1 MKVKNMDLKN
11 KRVLVVGA
19 GRSGLAAVEKLQEL
33 GSNVILTD
41 KKAPETLEGISEL
54 GLAPSQLIL
63 GRIPEWKEIQADLI
77 VVSPGV
83 SPKLAF
89 IQEGVNQGIPLWS
102 EVELALRDNPA
113 KKIGITGTNGKTTT
127 TTLIGELVKQTGQP
141 TIVAGNIGV
150 ALTGNVDTL
159 SENGIIV
166 AELSSFQLELI
177 DQLRLNIAI
186 LLNITPDHLDRHG
199 TLENYLAAKARIFE
213 NQTPED
219 LAILNWDD
227 PAVRSLGSGLKAE
240 VLYFSPTTY
249 LENGL
254 SLQGEDIVYSKSG
267 RVTRILNR
275 KELQIR
281 GSHNL
286 ENVMASIGAAHKIG
300 LSFDEIAE
308 GLKKF
313 KGVEHR
319 QEIVGTYDDILF
331 INDSKG
337 TNPDAAEK
345 ALYAFEEQP
354 IVLIA
359 GGKNKGLDFHD
370 FMKIVKAKVKSLV
383 ILGMA
388 ADEMEQAA
396 KDVGVSR
403 IVRAGSFE
411 EGVQLAIAEADA
423 GDVVL
428 LSPACTSW
436 DMFKSY
442 EERGEFFKELVR
454 RHYSEPIS

>member
-1 MKVKNMDLKN
+1 MNLKD
-11 KRVLVVGA
+11 KKVLVVGA
-19 GRSGLAAVEKLQEL
+19 GRSGLGAVKKLLDL

-41 KKAPETLEGISEL
+41 NKDPEKLEGIAEL
-54 GLAPSQLIL
+54 GLKSSQLIL
-63 GRIPEWKEIQADLI
+63 GRVPEWNEVQADL
-77 VVSPGV
+77 VVLSPGV
-83 SPKLAF
+83 SPKLPF
-89 IQEGVNQGIPLWS
+89 ILEGTTQGIPVWS

-113 KKIGITGTNGKTTT
+113 KKVGITGTNGKTTT
-127 TTLIGELVKQTGQP
+127 TTLIGELAKKTGRS
-141 TIVAGNIGV
+141 TLVAGNIGV
-150 ALTGNVDTL
+150 ALCGNVDEL
-159 SENGIIV
+159 SEEGIIV

-177 DQLRLNIAI
+177 DELRLNIAI

-199 TLENYLAAKARIFE
+199 TVENYLAAKARIFE
-213 NQTPED
+213 NQSAED

-227 PAVRSLGSGLKAE
+227 SSVRALAPGLKAKI
-240 VLYFSPTTY
+240 LYISPTTY
-249 LENGL
+249 LEEGI
-254 SLQGEDIVYSKSG
+254 SLQGEDIVYSENGK
-267 RVTRILNR
+267 VTRILSR

-286 ENVMASIGAAHKIG
+286 ENVMASIGAAHELG
-300 LSFDEIAE
+300 LNFPEIAE
-308 GLKKF
+308 GLRQF
-313 KGVEHR
+313 TGVEHR
-319 QEIVGTYDDILF
+319 QEIVGTFDEILF
-331 INDSKG
+331 VNDSKG

-370 FMKIVKAKVKSLV
+370 FMKIVKERVKSVV

-396 KDVGVSR
+396 KDVGVPR
-403 IVRAGSFE
+403 IVRAGGFA
-411 EGVQLAIAEADA
+411 EGVDLAIAEAVA

-454 RHYSEPIS
+454 RHYREPI

>member
-1 MKVKNMDLKN
+1 MDLKN
-11 KRVLVVGA
+11 KKVLVVGA
-19 GRSGLAAVEKLQEL
+19 GRSGLAAVKKLQEL
-33 GSNVILTD
+33 GANVLLTD
-41 KKAPETLEGISEL
+41 KKSPETLEGISEL
-54 GLAPSQLIL
+54 GLGRSQLIL
-63 GRIPEWKEIQADLI
+63 GRVPEWKEIQADLI

-89 IQEGVNQGIPLWS
+89 IEEGVSQGIPLWS

-113 KKIGITGTNGKTTT
+113 RKIGITGTNGKTTT
-127 TTLIGELVKQTGQP
+127 TTLIGELAKLTGQP
-141 TIVAGNIGV
+141 TLVAGNIGV
-150 ALTGNVDTL
+150 ALSGNVDAL
-159 SENGIIV
+159 SRDGIIV

-213 NQTPED
+213 NQKAED

-249 LENGL
+249 LEDGI
-254 SLQGEDIVYSKSG
+254 SLQGEDIVYSKNG
-267 RVTRILNR
+267 HVTRILNR

-286 ENVMASIGAAHKIG
+286 ENVMASIGAVRKLG
-300 LSFDEIAE
+300 LSFEEIAE

-313 KGVEHR
+313 QGVEHR
-319 QEIVGTYDDILF
+319 QEIVGTFDDILF

-345 ALYAFEEQP
+345 ALDAFEEQP

-370 FMKIVKAKVKSLV
+370 FMKIVKEKVKSIV

-388 ADEMEQAA
+388 AEEMEQAA

>member
-1 MKVKNMDLKN
+1 MNFKGKK
-11 KRVLVVGA
+11 VLVVGA
-19 GRSGLAAVEKLQEL
+19 GRSGLAAVKKLL
-33 GSNVILTD
+33 GFGSDVILTD
-41 KKAPETLEGISEL
+41 KQNPENLEGVNEL
-54 GLAPSQLIL
+54 GLAESQLIL
-63 GRIPEWKEIQADLI
+63 GRVPEWKEIQAELI
-77 VVSPGV
+77 VLSPGV
-83 SPKLAF
+83 SPKLPF
-89 IQEGVNQGIPLWS
+89 IQEGAAQGIPVWS
-102 EVELALRDNPA
+102 EVELALRGNRA
-113 KKIGITGTNGKTTT
+113 KKVGITGTNGKTTT
-127 TTLIGELVKQTGQP
+127 TTLIGELVQRTGRP
-141 TIVAGNIGV
+141 TVVAGNIGV
-150 ALTGNVDTL
+150 ALSGRVDEL
-159 SENGIIV
+159 SEEGIIV

-199 TLENYLAAKARIFE
+199 TVEKYLAAKARIFE
-213 NQTPED
+213 NQTAED

-227 PAVRSLGSGLKAE
+227 SAVRALAPGLKARI
-240 VLYFSPTTY
+240 LFISPTNY
-249 LENGL
+249 LEDGICL
-254 SLQGEDIVYSKSG
+254 KGEDIVYTEKGSI
-267 RVTRILNR
+267 TRILNR

-286 ENVMASIGAAHKIG
+286 ENVMASIGAAHEMG
-300 LSFDEIAE
+300 LSFSEIAE
-308 GLKKF
+308 GLRQF

-319 QEIVGTYDDILF
+319 QEIVGTFDGILF
-331 INDSKG
+331 VNDSKG
-337 TNPDAAEK
+337 TNPDASEK
-345 ALYAFEEQP
+345 ALYAFNEQP

-370 FMKIVKAKVKSLV
+370 FMKIVKDQVKSVV

-396 KDVGVSR
+396 KDVGVAR

-411 EGVQLAIAEADA
+411 EGVELAISEAAA

-454 RHYSEPIS
+454 RHYREPIS

>member
-1 MKVKNMDLKN
+1 MNLRDKK
-11 KRVLVVGA
+11 VLVVGA
-19 GRSGLAAVEKLQEL
+19 GRSGLGAVNKLLSL
-33 GSNVILTD
+33 GAHVILTD
-41 KKAPETLEGISEL
+41 NKDPEKLEGISEL
-54 GLAPSQLIL
+54 DLDVNQLLL
-63 GRIPEWKEIQADLI
+63 GRVPEWEEIQAELI
-77 VVSPGV
+77 VLSPGV
-83 SPKLAF
+83 SPKLPF
-89 IQEGVNQGIPLWS
+89 IQEGIAQGVPVWS

-113 KKIGITGTNGKTTT
+113 KKVGITGTNGKTTT
-127 TTLIGELVKQTGQP
+127 TTLIGELAKLTGHP
-141 TIVAGNIGV
+141 TVVAGNIGV
-150 ALTGNVDTL
+150 ALSGNVDAL
-159 SENGIIV
+159 PEEGIIV

-177 DQLRLNIAI
+177 DALRLNIAI

-199 TLENYLAAKARIFE
+199 TVENYLAAKARIFE
-213 NQTPED
+213 NQTVED

-227 PAVRSLGSGLKAE
+227 AAVRALAPGLKAR
-240 VLYFSPTTY
+240 VLYISPTTY
-249 LENGL
+249 LKEGI
-254 SLQGEDIVYSKSG
+254 SLQGEDIVYSENG
-267 RVTRILNR
+267 EVTRILSR

-286 ENVMASIGAAHKIG
+286 ENVMASVGAARELG
-300 LSFDEIAE
+300 LSFPDIAE
-308 GLKKF
+308 GLRQF

-319 QEIVGTYDDILF
+319 QEIIGTFDDILYV
-331 INDSKG
+331 NDSKG

-370 FMKIVKAKVKSLV
+370 FMRIVKEHVKSVV

-396 KDVGVSR
+396 KDVGILR
-403 IVRAGSFE
+403 MVRAGSFE
-411 EGVQLAIAEADA
+411 EGVELAIAEAVA

-454 RHYSEPIS
+454 RHYREPISEV